1 MPTFEMKIEISGAAF
16 EDNPGELARIVA
28 DTAEAL
34 RYDRTEG
41 YLRDV
46 NGNRVGHFAITEDA
60 ES

>member
-1 MPTFEMKIEISGAAF
+1 MHVKLDNAAF
-16 EDNPGELARIVA
+16 EDDPGELARIVA

>member
-1 MPTFEMKIEISGAAF
+1 MPTFEMHVKLDNAAF
-16 EDNPGELARIVA
+16 EDDPGELARIVA